1 MDRRHKEIQTFT
13 LESPFFILNGNFGV
27 QIGIVFLSPFVH
39 LQIILLPSS
48 LTKKK
53 KKKKSQEN
61 LVSVRHAALVSWS
74 QRPALGFLS
83 HHPHDSFIW
92 C

>member
-1 MDRRHKEIQTFT
+1 M
-13 LESPFFILNGNFGV
+13 ESPFFILNGNFGV

-53 KKKKSQEN
+53 KKEVAGKLGLGPPRGPGL
-61 LVSVRHAALVSWS
+61 LVAAARSWIFVTS
-74 QRPALGFLS
+74 PT
-83 HHPHDSFIW
+83 
-92 C
+92 